1 MLQIDQM
8 DGPRDAVDRKI
19 VGSHVEKVG
28 SYQRGDSTDGETG
41 DGLWFQRP
49 QNAGTHI
56 QIFMSAHIT
65 AEEARLGVRIP
76 ASREDTI
83 LSLVFDSRKI
93 ACKHTLSREP
103 SKKLE

>member
-1 MLQIDQM
+1 M
-8 DGPRDAVDRKI
+8 D
-19 VGSHVEKVG
+19 
-28 SYQRGDSTDGETG
+28 TG
-41 DGLWFQRP
+41 LKDHKK
-49 QNAGTHI
+49 AGTHI

-65 AEEARLGVRIP
+65 AEDLRLGICIP

-83 LSLVFDSRKI
+83 LSLAFDSRKI